1 MNQNFLSQFNQI
13 PDEQLIQIYMM
24 NPLLF
29 KGLCLYLSIELQAE
43 KEKNLKKTKHG
54 KKHSIRVGH

>member
-29 KGLCLYLSIELQAE
+29 KGLCVYLSIELQKE
-43 KEKNLKKTKHG
+43 KEKQTKKQKHG
-54 KKHSIRVGH
+54 KKYFI